1 MKKAHDT
8 ATAAHKRIQQEKK
21 RKYYLEHREEILA
34 KMKDKYKND
43 AEFRKRRSEYRRE
56 QYLKSKL
63 KGLIDDETT

>member
-1 MKKAHDT
+1 MNTAHDVANET
-8 ATAAHKRIQQEKK
+8 HMEIAREKK
-21 RKYYLEHREEILA
+21 RKYYYEHREAILA
-34 KMKDKYKND
+34 KMRYKYRND

>member
-1 MKKAHDT
+1 MKTAHDT
-8 ATAAHKRIQQEKK
+8 AAAAHKRIMQEKN

-43 AEFRKRRSEYRRE
+43 AEFRKRRNEYRRK

-63 KGLIDDETT
+63 KGLMKDGTT

>member
-1 MKKAHDT
+1 MKTAHDT
-8 ATAAHKRIQQEKK
+8 ATAARKRILQEKK

-43 AEFRKRRSEYRRE
+43 AEFRKRKNEYRRK

-63 KGLIDDETT
+63 EGLIKDGTT